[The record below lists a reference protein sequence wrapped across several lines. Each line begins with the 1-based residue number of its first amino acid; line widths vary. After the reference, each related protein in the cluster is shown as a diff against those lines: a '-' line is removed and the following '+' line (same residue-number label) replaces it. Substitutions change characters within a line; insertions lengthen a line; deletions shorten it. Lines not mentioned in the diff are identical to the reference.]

1 MKQLLSV
8 WVVLQLSLLGL
19 AQDKMLT
26 MSDAVVGQ
34 WRNLAPESFHNL
46 QWRGNS
52 NQFTFQDYYKVY
64 QQSATNA
71 DSVVVFT
78 LSDLNQL
85 LASNELDTLAYL
97 PRFNWYNENEFH
109 FYSKNTW
116 LVVQLKEKQLIARLT
131 LPEGAENKEIHYK
144 TKQIAYT
151 LDNNLYVLDATNKPI
166 AITASDDKNI
176 VSGQSVSRNEFGI
189 NGGIFWSPNG
199 TKLAYYRKDESKV
212 KDYPLVDVTA
222 RQAEVN
228 LIKYPMAGMA
238 SEHVSVGVYD
248 FSSKSTRFIESQ
260 DTVSEKYLTN
270 LTWSPDEQ
278 YIYLQVLNRGQNHM
292 KLNRYAVADGSLD
305 FTLFEEKH
313 EKYVEPYHPLLFIDN
328 KPERFIYQ
336 SRTQGYNH
344 AYLYS
349 ADGQLIKPITEGEW
363 EITDVVYLDK
373 NSLYYMATKESPIE
387 RHLYKTNI
395 KNGKTTKLTQV
406 QGTHS
411 VLFNADAKLFIDTW
425 SNIKTPQL
433 SEIVS
438 LKGTKV
444 RTIIKSANPLAT
456 YKMPEMKIGSLKA
469 ADGVTDLYFRLI
481 KPADFDSTRKY
492 PAIVYVY
499 GGPHAQLVNNRWL
512 GGARL
517 WEYYMAQNGYVLFI
531 LDNRGSANRGLE
543 FENVIHRQCGV
554 NEMKD
559 QMEGVKHL
567 ESLGFV
573 DMNRIG
579 VHGWSY
585 GGFMT
590 TSLMV
595 NYPDVFKVGVAG
607 GPVIDWKYYEV
618 MYGERYMDSPD
629 ENPEGYMFTS
639 LLPRAKDLKGK
650 LLIIHGGI
658 DPTVVWQHSQLF
670 LSECIKNQVP
680 VDYFVYPEAEHNVRG
695 FDRIHLMQKVT
706 NYFDDYLK

>member
-1 MKQLLSV
+1 
-8 WVVLQLSLLGL
+8 
-19 AQDKMLT
+19 
-26 MSDAVVGQ
+26 
-34 WRNLAPESFHNL
+34 
-46 QWRGNS
+46 
-52 NQFTFQDYYKVY
+52 
-64 QQSATNA
+64 
-71 DSVVVFT
+71 
-78 LSDLNQL
+78 
-85 LASNELDTLAYL
+85 
-97 PRFNWYNENEFH
+97 
-109 FYSKNTW
+109 
-116 LVVQLKEKQLIARLT
+116 
-131 LPEGAENKEIHYK
+131 
-144 TKQIAYT
+144 
-151 LDNNLYVLDATNKPI
+151 
-166 AITASDDKNI
+166 
-176 VSGQSVSRNEFGI
+176 
-189 NGGIFWSPNG
+189 
-199 TKLAYYRKDESKV
+199 
-212 KDYPLVDVTA
+212 
-222 RQAEVN
+222 
-228 LIKYPMAGMA
+228 
-238 SEHVSVGVYD
+238 
-248 FSSKSTRFIESQ
+248 
-260 DTVSEKYLTN
+260 
-270 LTWSPDEQ
+270 
-278 YIYLQVLNRGQNHM
+278 M
-292 KLNRYAVADGSLD
+292 KLNRYNVANGALD
-305 FTLFEEKH
+305 FTLFEEKN

-328 KPERFIYQ
+328 KPDRFVYQ
-336 SRTQGYNH
+336 SRNQGYNH

-349 ADGQLIKPITEGEW
+349 ADGQLIKPVTEGDW

-373 NSLYYMATKESPIE
+373 HSLYYMATKESPIE
-387 RHLYKTNI
+387 RHLYRTDL
-395 KNGKTTKLTQV
+395 KNGKTLKLTQV

-411 VLFNADAKLFIDTW
+411 VLFNAEAKLFIDTW
-425 SNIKTPQL
+425 SNIKTPKV
-433 SEIVS
+433 IDVVS
-438 LKGTKV
+438 VKGTNV
-444 RTIIKSANPLAT
+444 RTVIKSANPLAA
-456 YKMPEMKIGSLKA
+456 YKIPEMKIGSLKA
-469 ADGVTDLYFRLI
+469 ADGVTDLYYRII
-481 KPADFDSTRKY
+481 KPVDFDSTQKY

-559 QMEGVKHL
+559 QMKGIKQL

-629 ENPEGYMFTS
+629 ENSEGYMFTS

-650 LLIIHGGI
+650 LLIIHGGV

-680 VDYFVYPEAEHNVRG
+680 IDYFVYPEAEHNVRG

>member
-1 MKQLLSV
+1 MKQLLLV
-8 WVVLQLSLLGL
+8 LILLQLSLFGL

-64 QQSATNA
+64 QQSAKKA

-78 LSDLNQL
+78 LTELNNIL
-85 LASNELDTLAYL
+85 RTKALDTLAYL
-97 PRFNWYNENEFH
+97 PGFTWYSENEFH
-109 FYSKNTW
+109 FYNKNTW
-116 LVVQLKEKQLIARLT
+116 LVVQVKEKQILTQIT
-131 LPEGAENKEIHYK
+131 LPEAAENKEIHYES
-144 TKQIAYT
+144 KQIAYT
-151 LDNNLYVLDATNKPI
+151 IDNNLYVIDAANKPL
-166 AITASDDKNI
+166 AITVSTNKNI

-199 TKLAYYRKDESKV
+199 NKLAYYQKDESKV
-212 KDYPLVDVTA
+212 KDYPLVDITA
-222 RQAEVN
+222 REAEVN
-228 LIKYPMAGMA
+228 FIKYPMAGMA
-238 SEHVSVGVYD
+238 SEQVSVGVYD
-248 FSSKSTRFIESQ
+248 FSTKNTQFIENQ

-278 YIYLQVLNRGQNHM
+278 YIYLQVLNREQNHM
-292 KLNRYAVADGSLD
+292 KLNRYNVANGALD
-305 FTLFEEKH
+305 FTLFEEKN

-328 KPERFIYQ
+328 KPDRFVYQ
-336 SRTQGYNH
+336 SRNQGYNH

-349 ADGQLIKPITEGEW
+349 ADGQLIKPVTEGDW

-373 NSLYYMATKESPIE
+373 HSLYYMATKESPIE
-387 RHLYKTNI
+387 RHLYRTDL
-395 KNGKTTKLTQV
+395 KNGKTLKLTQV

-411 VLFNADAKLFIDTW
+411 VLFNAEAKLFIDTW
-425 SNIKTPQL
+425 SNIKTPKV
-433 SEIVS
+433 IDVVS
-438 LKGTKV
+438 VKGTNV
-444 RTIIKSANPLAT
+444 RTVIKSANPLAA
-456 YKMPEMKIGSLKA
+456 YKIPEMKIGSLKA
-469 ADGVTDLYFRLI
+469 ADGVTDLYYRII
-481 KPADFDSTRKY
+481 KPVDFDSTQKY

-559 QMEGVKHL
+559 QMKGIKQL

-629 ENPEGYMFTS
+629 ENSEGYMFTS

-650 LLIIHGGI
+650 LLIIHGGV

-680 VDYFVYPEAEHNVRG
+680 IDYFVYPEAEHNVRG

>member
-1 MKQLLSV
+1 MKQLLSLLIL
-8 WVVLQLSLLGL
+8 LQLSFLGL

-26 MSDAVVGQ
+26 MSDAIVGQ

-64 QQSATNA
+64 QQSAKKA

-78 LSDLNQL
+78 LSELNGIL
-85 LASNELDTLAYL
+85 RTKALDTLAYL
-97 PRFNWYNENEFH
+97 PGFTWYNENEFH

-116 LVVQLKEKQLIARLT
+116 LVVQLKEKQILTQIT
-131 LPEGAENKEIHYK
+131 LPEAAENKEIHYES
-144 TKQIAYT
+144 KQIAYT
-151 LDNNLYVLDATNKPI
+151 IDNNLYVIDAANNPL
-166 AITASDDKNI
+166 AITASVNKNI

-199 TKLAYYRKDESKV
+199 NKLAYYQKDESKV
-212 KDYPLVDVTA
+212 KDYPLVDITA
-222 RQAEVN
+222 REAEVN
-228 LIKYPMAGMA
+228 FIKYPMAGMA
-238 SEHVSVGVYD
+238 SEHISVGVYD
-248 FSSKSTRFIESQ
+248 FTTKQTQFIENL

-270 LTWSPDEQ
+270 LTWTPDEQ

-305 FTLFEEKH
+305 KTLFEEKH

-328 KPERFIYQ
+328 KPDRFIYQ
-336 SRTQGYNH
+336 SRNQGYNH

-349 ADGQLIKPITEGEW
+349 ADGQLIKPVTQGDW

-387 RHLYKTNI
+387 RHLYKTDL
-395 KNGKTTKLTQV
+395 KNGKTIKLTQV

-411 VLFNADAKLFIDTW
+411 VLFNAGAELFIDTW
-425 SNIKTPQL
+425 SNIKTPKVID
-433 SEIVS
+433 IVS

-444 RTIIKSANPLAT
+444 RTIIKSANPLVA
-456 YKMPEMKIGSLKA
+456 YKLPEMKIGSLKA
-469 ADGVTDLYFRLI
+469 ADGVTDLYYRII

-559 QMEGVKHL
+559 QLKGIKHL

-650 LLIIHGGI
+650 LLIIHGGV

-695 FDRIHLMQKVT
+695 IDRIHLMQKVT